1 MIKETE
7 TETEERD
14 EGGMTYGQLNMLTV
28 VLSEGRELPTNSKFQ
43 VSHSPTL

>member
-14 EGGMTYGQLNMLTV
+14 EGGMTYRRLIKYDD
-28 VLSEGRELPTNSKFQ
+28 SSFIEWKEGGLPTNSKIQ
-43 VSHSPTL
+43 VFH